1 MFWKGQICS
10 GKVVYVLER
19 LGMCRKGS
27 DMFRKVQVCL
37 GKGRCVSERS
47 GMFRKGQV
55 CLGNDR
61 YV

>member
-1 MFWKGQICS
+1 
-10 GKVVYVLER
+10 
-19 LGMCRKGS
+19 MCRKGS